1 MWQSLG
7 LSALLA
13 VGTTLIHMVGLAVLL
28 AFMRSR
34 SNHIR
39 PHLNIWRQGAFFMI
53 VVNGLFLLHAIEIL
67 LYAGVYIWLGEF
79 DTMEAAL
86 YFSTST
92 YTTLGIGDIYLDS
105 QWRLVSAIEGFN
117 GFLLIG
123 WSTAFLVTVIGRLR
137 SVELEWLD
145 HIRDGEDSRGS

>member
-1 MWQSLG
+1 MWQPLG

-13 VGTTLIHMVGLAVLL
+13 MGTTLIHMVGLGLLL
-28 AFMRSR
+28 AVMRAR

-39 PHLNIWRQGAFFMI
+39 PHLSIWRQGAFFML
-53 VVNGLFLLHAIEIL
+53 VVNGLFVLHALEIL
-67 LYAGVYIWLGEF
+67 LYAIVYIWLGEF
-79 DTMEAAL
+79 QTMEEAL

-105 QWRLVSAIEGFN
+105 KWRLVSAIEGFN

-145 HIRDGEDSRGS
+145 HIRDGDEGRGS